1 MKQLSTTSYAILGQ
15 LALREWSAYELASE
29 MQRNI
34 HYFWPRAESGIYA
47 ELKRLT
53 QMDLAQAEKCFVGKR
68 SRTLYQITEAGHGAL
83 QDWLASPPAPL
94 SLEFESLLRVLY
106 ASLGTPEQLQAS
118 ISVAQTEAEELLRL
132 ASKIGQEYL
141 NGRAPFQGQIAAR
154 CMIYDYLAHF
164 AHFTKAWAVRSQQL
178 VASWEGL
185 DPEARAQKGRDLI
198 EQDMRTLGIKPEIKP
213 D

>member
-1 MKQLSTTSYAILGQ
+1 MKQLNTTSYAILGQ
-15 LALREWSAYELASE
+15 LALREWSAYELAGE

-53 QMDLAQAEKCFVGKR
+53 QLGLAQAEKRFVGKR
-68 SRTLYQITEAGHGAL
+68 SRTLYQISEAGRSAL
-83 QDWLASPPAPL
+83 QDWLASPPAAL

-106 ASLGTPEQLQAS
+106 ASLGTPEQLQLS
-118 ISVAQTEAEELLRL
+118 LTVAQTEAEELLRL

-141 NGRAPFQGQIAAR
+141 KGQAPFQDQVAAR

-164 AHFTKAWAVRSQQL
+164 ASFTRDWALRSQQL
-178 VASWEGL
+178 VASWETL
-185 DPEARAQKGRDLI
+185 DPEARAQRGRALI
-198 EQDMRTLGIKPEIKP
+198 EQDMKALGL
-213 D
+213 